1 MKNNYPSAQHFLT
14 VKKKGLAAKKSFWTA
29 RLQNLEYTKHY
40 FRLFFPFIGATIAFL
55 LQISLPTSAAY
66 TQAELPYYTY
76 FTIVTMVIT
85 AVCASYYLATKRNQT
100 FLYQGYFLGTAFL
113 ALALYN
119 LATIKFSWLKILFF
133 PSPERILS
141 VFVNDG
147 RFILECV
154 AHSSALLGL
163 GLLFGVTT
171 GLLTGILIG
180 WNKNWSYWLDPIV
193 KVLGPIPSTAFV
205 PVALSAFATSYQ
217 ASVFLIALSVWFP
230 VTVLTN
236 SGISNVKNSFFEVA
250 STLGASEFQKVVK
263 VAIPS
268 ALPNIFVGLFNGTVS
283 SFLTLMTAEMLGVK
297 YGIGWYINWQRE
309 IMGYANVYAGLIT
322 IAIWF
327 SLIITVL
334 FKIRDHFLK
343 WQKGFI
349 RW

>member
-1 MKNNYPSAQHFLT
+1 MKNLYKSTPFSFLLKREEKTTKDREGTNSLQHKT
-14 VKKKGLAAKKSFWTA
+14 
-29 RLQNLEYTKHY
+29 YI
-40 FRLFFPFIGATIAFL
+40 RLFFPFFSAIIAFL
-55 LQISLPTSAAY
+55 LQVILPTSSEY
-66 TQAELPYYTY
+66 MQEELPYYTY
-76 FTIVTMVIT
+76 FTIACLVVT
-85 AVCASYYLATKRNQT
+85 ASASVYYLFTQRNQRY
-100 FLYQGYFLGTAFL
+100 LYKGYFTGVMFL
-113 ALALYN
+113 ALAVYN
-119 LATIKFSWLKILFF
+119 LATIKFSLLKVLFF
-133 PSPERILS
+133 PSPERILN
-141 VFVNDG
+141 VFVKDFQ
-147 RFILECV
+147 FILVSV

-180 WNKNWSYWLDPIV
+180 WNKNWNYWLDPIV
-193 KVLGPIPSTAFV
+193 KVMGPIPSTAFV

-250 STLGASEFQKVVK
+250 STLGATEFQKVVK

-327 SLIITVL
+327 SLIITIL

>member
-1 MKNNYPSAQHFLT
+1 MDESFHAEKEKTKKLAVDFLNI
-14 VKKKGLAAKKSFWTA
+14 
-29 RLQNLEYTKHY
+29 RY
-40 FRLFFPFIGATIAFL
+40 FRLFFPTICAIIAYI
-55 LQISLPTSAAY
+55 LQVAIPASPKY
-66 TQAELPYYTY
+66 IQAQLSYYTY
-76 FTIVTMVIT
+76 FNLLCIGIT
-85 AVCASYYLATKRNQT
+85 AVAAGYYLLTGRNKKY
-100 FLYQGYFLGTAFL
+100 LYKGYFIGVSFL
-113 ALALYN
+113 ALAIYN
-119 LATIKFSWLKILFF
+119 LATIKFMLIKVLFF
-133 PSPERILS
+133 PSPEQILY
-141 VFVNDG
+141 VFVKDG
-147 RFILECV
+147 SFILECV
-154 AHSSALLGL
+154 WHSSKLLSL
-163 GLLFGVTT
+163 GLLFGIST
-171 GLLTGILIG
+171 GMLTGILIG
-180 WNKNWSYWLDPIV
+180 WNKNWNYWLDPIV
-193 KVLGPIPSTAFV
+193 KIMGPIPSTAFV
-205 PVALSAFATSYQ
+205 PVALSAFATSFQ
-217 ASVFLIALSVWFP
+217 ASVFLIAFSVWFP

-250 STLGASEFQKVVK
+250 STLGATDFQKVVK
-263 VAIPS
+263 IAIPA

>member
-1 MKNNYPSAQHFLT
+1 MKKIYKTTSFSFLL
-14 VKKKGLAAKKSFWTA
+14 KKKEGRTKGKKLINSI
-29 RLQNLEYTKHY
+29 QQKHY
-40 FRLFFPFIGATIAFL
+40 IRLFFPFFSAIIAFL
-55 LQISLPTSAAY
+55 LQIIVPTSSEY
-66 TQAELPYYTY
+66 TQEELPYYTY
-76 FTIVTMVIT
+76 FTIICLVIT
-85 AVCASYYLATKRNQT
+85 AIASVYYLVTKRNQRYLYKAYFT
-100 FLYQGYFLGTAFL
+100 GVSFLVL
-113 ALALYN
+113 ASYN
-119 LATIKFSWLKILFF
+119 LVTLKFSILKVLFF
-133 PSPERILS
+133 PSPERILN
-141 VFVNDG
+141 VFVKDFQ
-147 RFILECV
+147 FILECV

-163 GLLFGVTT
+163 GLLFGITT

-180 WNKNWSYWLDPIV
+180 WNKNWNYWLDPIV

-250 STLGASEFQKVVK
+250 STLGATEFQKVIK
-263 VAIPS
+263 VAIPG

-327 SLIITVL
+327 SLIITIL